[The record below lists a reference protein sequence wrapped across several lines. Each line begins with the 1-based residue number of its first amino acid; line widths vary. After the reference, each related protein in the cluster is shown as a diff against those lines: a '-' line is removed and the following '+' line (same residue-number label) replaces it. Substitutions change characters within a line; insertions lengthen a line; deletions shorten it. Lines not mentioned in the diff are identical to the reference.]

1 MIHFEDQND
10 INLHKA
16 SFNQII
22 RFLEASGYRTHLIS
36 TSETCQNILRM
47 MAVHKKHG
55 HETFY
60 HVADRMLIYSEP
72 VPCQPDDEDDINYD
86 DDETGYEKSMAK
98 FKVSQKI

>member
-22 RFLEASGYRTHLIS
+22 RFLESSGYRSQLIS
-36 TSETCQNILRM
+36 TDELCPNILRM

-55 HETFY
+55 HITFY
-60 HVADRMLIYSEP
+60 HVADRTLTHSEP
-72 VPCQPDDEDDINYD
+72 VPCQPDDWDDINYD
-86 DDETGYEKSMAK
+86 DEEIGYEKSMAK
-98 FKVSQKI
+98 FKETQKI